1 MQSELGP
8 RFRGD
13 ERRKGGQLAVLAALL
28 LAGCGASAQT
38 GAPDRDIVV
47 HGEPVPLDA
56 KNPSRTQVGAL
67 TYAGGLVLTTKDSP
81 AFGGFSGL
89 DVRDDGS
96 FISQS
101 DVGWLMRGR
110 IVTDAAGRLQGVE
123 RTHLSHLLDPDGRP
137 FSRKALADAEDVTFL
152 SDPAKPD
159 AFAIS
164 FEGDVGLR
172 RSRVSIYDSPDA
184 PEHVVFR
191 ATEADTVYKLGPNYS
206 FEAVTQCPGEGTFL
220 LGSEDGQIA
229 RMDAKTG
236 TVEQRNLVAPPPQD
250 FRLTGL
256 DCMTGG
262 RVFALYRSFD
272 IFSKWRTMIALLT
285 WKPTRDGF
293 VLQRHELARL
303 DGSLTRDN
311 MEGIAALDRPGGGV
325 RLYLISDDNFDTL
338 PKIVFGHQHTLLMA
352 FDWAPPAH

>member
-1 MQSELGP
+1 M
-8 RFRGD
+8 
-13 ERRKGGQLAVLAALL
+13 GGRPAVLAALL

-38 GAPDRDIVV
+38 EAPARDIAVR
-47 HGEPVPLDA
+47 GEPIPLDA
-56 KNPSRTQVGAL
+56 KNPARTQVGAL
-67 TYAGGLVLTTKDSP
+67 TYAGGLVLTTADSP

-89 DVRDDGS
+89 DVRGDGA

-110 IVTDAAGRLQGVE
+110 ILTDGKGRLTGVAAA
-123 RTHLSHLLDPDGRP
+123 HLSPLRDPDGRI
-137 FSRKALADAEDVTFL
+137 FYRKALVDAEDITFL

-164 FEGDVGLR
+164 FEGEVSKH
-172 RSRVSIYDSPDA
+172 RSRVSIYDAPDA
-184 PEHVVFR
+184 PERVVYR
-191 ATEADTVYKLGPNYS
+191 ATAADTVFKLSANYS
-206 FEAVTQCPGEGTFL
+206 FEALTQCPGESSFL

-229 RMDAKTG
+229 RLDPATG
-236 TVEQRNLVAPPPQD
+236 MVEQRNLVAPPPQD

-256 DCMTGG
+256 DCMMGG

-272 IFSKWRTMIALLT
+272 VFSKWRTMIALLT
-285 WKPTRDGF
+285 WKPTRDGP

-303 DGSLTRDN
+303 EGSLTRDN

-352 FDWAPPAH
+352 FDWTPPAAH